1 MRLRPAPAVALIAAL
16 SAAALSGCSQFP
28 ELEEVEDSAARN
40 APYPDLVPI
49 ESIKATVPDAQTT
62 PETAPDLETRVDSLK
77 ARAGRLK
84 GAVVDGATQERMQAG
99 VN

>member
-1 MRLRPAPAVALIAAL
+1 MRLRPAPVAALIAAL
-16 SAAALSGCSQFP
+16 SLTGCSQFP
-28 ELEEVEDSAARN
+28 ELEQVEDSAARE

-49 ESIKATVPDAQTT
+49 ESITASVPDARTT
-62 PETAPDLETRVDSLK
+62 PATAPDMETRVDRLK

-84 GAVVDGATQERMQAG
+84 GTVVDAATHERMQAG